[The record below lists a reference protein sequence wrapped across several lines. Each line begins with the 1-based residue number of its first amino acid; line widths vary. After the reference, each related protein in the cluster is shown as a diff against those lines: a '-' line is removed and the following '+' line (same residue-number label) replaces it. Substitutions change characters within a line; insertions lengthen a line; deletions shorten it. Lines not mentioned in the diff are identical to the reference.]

1 MAINIIV
8 DDKVTFKV
16 DGTETDAKGVARP
29 FDFSLTALR
38 LDTEAIDAKMNGA
51 VDQSFVDFLLEV
63 TEDWIGP
70 RDASGAAVPF
80 SPDQLRGLLKRPAL
94 AALCFRRYMLAVAVQ
109 GKEKN

>member
-16 DGTETDAKGVARP
+16 DGTETDAKGVSRP
-29 FDFSLTALR
+29 FDFSLTAMR
-38 LDTEAIDAKMNGA
+38 LDTDAIDAKMHGA
-51 VDQSFVDFLLEV
+51 ADQSFVDFVLEV

-70 RDASGAAVPF
+70 RDQSGAPVPF